1 MSNQSGMYYTKC
13 LEAFIEF
20 DLVDGFLGLHI
31 FSLLAHYDIRREEA
45 VWRFCKRGM
54 QSNRKHREEISCTEM
69 FAKHTTRLYFFL
81 TTKANKQNGR
91 D

>member
-45 VWRFCKRGM
+45 V
-54 QSNRKHREEISCTEM
+54 
-69 FAKHTTRLYFFL
+69 
-81 TTKANKQNGR
+81 
-91 D
+91 